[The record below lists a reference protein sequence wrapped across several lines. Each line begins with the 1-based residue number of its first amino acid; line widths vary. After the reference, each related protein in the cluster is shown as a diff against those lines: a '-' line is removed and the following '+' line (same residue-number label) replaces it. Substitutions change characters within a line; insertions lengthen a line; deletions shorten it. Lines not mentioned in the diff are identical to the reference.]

1 MTKYKNLNYHS
12 IIQYVM
18 PIQNWNKNRL
28 KIKNHRIEKR
38 KRAELKVRLDSWK
51 GQDNSRTKIRFI
63 FVLKMLSEMSN
74 SFLTLKVAKL
84 KLKCHTLFE
93 TVK

>member
-63 FVLKMLSEMSN
+63 FCFENAFKNVKFIFDIEGCKVKTKMPHSVWN
-74 SFLTLKVAKL
+74 R
-84 KLKCHTLFE
+84 
-93 TVK
+93 